1 MKDYLEINEN
11 NLQGVF
17 SCFVVDSI
25 IKDFSGIYI
34 YGTDRDAARL
44 FFQLCSLRISIE
56 GFISEG
62 TDNCPTFFHKPIYTI
77 EHLEKWNKM
86 LIPNGLLSIKNGF
99 VCKSPFTLHDKL
111 NRSNVVIYGA
121 GYVGRRL
128 KRYLEENE
136 VEIKCFVETDS
147 NKIGTIIDEKPVYGY
162 EVLHT
167 FSEDVSVIEAGQF
180 WQDIDEIVCETNVRL
195 TRFYLNDVFLLDFI
209 ESCKVVVDWEKKV
222 TLSNYVI
229 YALEEHF
236 PNKKLILYG
245 ADSGLLNSYAEI
257 YSVLGRKEIL
267 IATDNLIL
275 VDKENIDFP
284 IIDIVEVLYED
295 NFIILL
301 HDKSKIKQLY
311 ELGLRETVDFVSID
325 NYFDITFNRELALD
339 INLGHTYVSS
349 GINDIYPCMHI
360 YGANKEKDFKVVVLG
375 GSTTESDRSLI
386 KPWVEFLFNTYLRQG
401 VTIFNCA
408 MSGYSSGQEL
418 IKLIRDAILLKP
430 DLVITYSGVNDIF
443 QRCNYSSSFAFPYL
457 CNIFGVIA
465 QNNNIKNVITG
476 KHNEQAAWE
485 RWITNMQYMN
495 AIAELNN
502 IPFCAFA
509 QPMLPSKKEF
519 TPHEKKMMKMIAAIY
534 PEERF
539 EECIMFRK
547 KAGDMETQFSYV
559 YDLTDIFD
567 DVDVYMD
574 NCHVY
579 EEGNRIIAD
588 RIWHIIKDKISTTKK
603 TYKE

>member
-77 EHLEKWNKM
+77 EHLEKWNKV
-86 LIPNGLLSIKNGF
+86 LIPNGQLSIKNGF

-162 EVLHT
+162 EVLYT
-167 FSEDVSVIEAGQF
+167 LSEDVSVIEAGQF

-275 VDKENIDFP
+275 GDK
-284 IIDIVEVLYED
+284 
-295 NFIILL
+295 
-301 HDKSKIKQLY
+301 
-311 ELGLRETVDFVSID
+311 D

-339 INLGHTYVSS
+339 INLGHTYVSN

-386 KPWVEFLFNTYLRQG
+386 KPWVEFLFNTYLGQG

-465 QNNNIKNVITG
+465 QNNNIKSVITG

-559 YDLTDIFD
+559 YDLTNIFD